1 MNKLLKLLTLSSFI
15 TLAASPV
22 VACIRDK
29 SEDKKPDSNTKPDPT
44 PKPDSSDRNK
54 SILDLIKSFNSQM
67 RDAYNEAVRPYIV
80 SRTAILSKDLDENRS
95 FFSKESIRQ
104 LVSERDP
111 NEDKDGYHSFY
122 SNLTNKRKEEFQ
134 KTLETVLDIYGA
146 KRLFLEQVKKA
157 GIDRY
162 RILLDNFNNKLDVG
176 FKFKLDNSKMKF
188 LEEENGSFNS
198 TIKIGLDF
206 TYQYKDGH
214 EQTKREIISNDFI
227 INISSEKAVIELV
240 HNIQKFWSNSLF
252 ENKDL
257 LTVDFKE
264 LKKLLNE
271 HESLTAQDLLTA
283 TSYNYRNARYL
294 YSQKLADKIKD
305 EISEKLIKNNKNQVV
320 KNLEISYKDPEQKT
334 DQDRIKTELKIGPLE
349 RNYNN
354 QDGGSLKEEAYKLL
368 HLYFG
373 EVNKNQKLDLITTK
387 QGDMNLVRDLI
398 EPWVNKLTSFKEVIK
413 QKLTDIYSKF
423 EFLDEKDI
431 SEFSKK
437 FDRDDLFKNLF
448 KSATAIESFE
458 LKGLQLK
465 LKSGYIHDLGNINFN
480 YLVQIDQNDKN
491 IDFDNKEKLKYED
504 YKKSNIFDAY
514 YKGIEIMLEEFHKF
528 YGIRKA
534 NPNFPYT
541 TDKDVKTEIHYSQ
554 RKNLF
559 NMTGKPSNL
568 KDMEDKDFNIWS
580 EWEKYL
586 NNSNKIT
593 DPTSLYSL
601 DFSADAKKLKN
612 EYLTSNMLGV
622 QNFTIY
628 QDFGGNPYQ
637 SLFYKNKDFQTTYN
651 EGFDRVVD
659 FSKGISI
666 VSTRNA
672 DLDFGLLTD
681 LLNFRFKAKD
691 FTYNSLQTVTLIGRV
706 DDNTS
711 TNTDQQNNNASDNSE
726 NDSNTSD

>member
-44 PKPDSSDRNK
+44 TKPDSSDRNK

-80 SRTAILSKDLDENRS
+80 SRTAILSKDLDENQS

-122 SNLTNKRKEEFQ
+122 SNLTNRRKEEFQ
-134 KTLETVLDIYGA
+134 KTLETVLDIHGA
-146 KRLFLEQVKKA
+146 KRLFLEQVKKT
-157 GIDRY
+157 GIDKY
-162 RILLDNFNNKLDVG
+162 RILLDNFNNNLVVG

-188 LEEENGSFNS
+188 LEEDNGSFNS

-206 TYQYKDGH
+206 NYQYKDGN

-240 HNIQKFWSNSLF
+240 NNIQKFWSNSLF
-252 ENKDL
+252 NNKDL

-283 TSYNYRNARYL
+283 TSYNYKNATYL

-320 KNLEISYKDPEQKT
+320 KNLKISYKDPEQKT
-334 DQDRIKTELKIGPLE
+334 DEERIKTELKIGPLE

-387 QGDMNLVRDLI
+387 QGDMNLVQDLI

-431 SEFSKK
+431 AEFSKK
-437 FDRDDLFKNLF
+437 FDRDDLLKNLF

-480 YLVQIDQNDKN
+480 YVVQIDQNDRN
-491 IDFDNKEKLKYED
+491 IDFDNKEKLKYEG

-568 KDMEDKDFNIWS
+568 KDMEDKDFNIWT

-601 DFSADAKKLKN
+601 DFSVDAKKLKN

-622 QNFTIY
+622 RNFTIY

-637 SLFYKNKDFQTTYN
+637 SLFYKDKDFQTTYN
-651 EGFDRVVD
+651 EGFDKVVD

-706 DDNTS
+706 DDNT
-711 TNTDQQNNNASDNSE
+711 DQQNDNSSNNSE
-726 NDSNTSD
+726 NDSNTNE

>member
-15 TLAASPV
+15 TIAASPV

-29 SEDKKPDSNTKPDPT
+29 SEEKKPDSNTRPDPT

-134 KTLETVLDIYGA
+134 KTLETVLDIHGA

-157 GIDRY
+157 GIDKY
-162 RILLDNFNNKLDVG
+162 RILLDNFNNNLVVG

-188 LEEENGSFNS
+188 LEEDNGSFNS

-206 TYQYKDGH
+206 NYQYKDGNK
-214 EQTKREIISNDFI
+214 QTKREIISNDFI
-227 INISSEKAVIELV
+227 INISSEKAVVELV

-252 ENKDL
+252 NNKDL

-283 TSYNYRNARYL
+283 TSYNYKNATYL

-334 DQDRIKTELKIGPLE
+334 DEDRIKTELKIGPLE

-387 QGDMNLVRDLI
+387 QGDMNLVQDLI

-431 SEFSKK
+431 VEFSKK
-437 FDRDDLFKNLF
+437 FDRDDLLKNLF

-480 YLVQIDQNDKN
+480 YVVQIDQNDRN
-491 IDFDNKEKLKYED
+491 IDFDNKEKLKYEG
-504 YKKSNIFDAY
+504 YKKSNMFDAY

-559 NMTGKPSNL
+559 NMTGKPSNVE
-568 KDMEDKDFNIWS
+568 DFEDKDFNIWT

-601 DFSADAKKLKN
+601 DFSVDAKKLKN

-622 QNFTIY
+622 RNFTIY

-637 SLFYKNKDFQTTYN
+637 SLFYKDKDFQTTYN
-651 EGFDRVVD
+651 EGFDKVVD

-706 DDNTS
+706 DDNT
-711 TNTDQQNNNASDNSE
+711 DQQNDNSSNNSE
-726 NDSNTSD
+726 NDSNTNE

>member
-44 PKPDSSDRNK
+44 TKPDSSNRNR
-54 SILDLIKSFNSQM
+54 SILDLIKSFNSEV

-80 SRTAILSKDLDENRS
+80 SRTAILSKDADDTEN
-95 FFSKESIRQ
+95 FFSKQSIRQ

-122 SNLTNKRKEEFQ
+122 NNLTNKRKEQLQ
-134 KTLETVLDIYGA
+134 KTLETVLNINNA
-146 KRLFLEQVKKA
+146 KKMFLEQLKKV
-157 GIDRY
+157 GTDKY
-162 RILLDNFNNKLDVG
+162 RILLDNSINNLVIG

-188 LEEENGSFNS
+188 SEDEGSFNS

-206 TYQYKDGH
+206 TYQYKDANG
-214 EQTKREIISNDFI
+214 QSKREIISNDFI

-252 ENKDL
+252 ENKNL

-283 TSYNYRNARYL
+283 TSYNYKNATYL

-334 DQDRIKTELKIGPLE
+334 DVDRIKTELKIGPLE

-437 FDRDDLFKNLF
+437 FDRDDLLKNLF

-480 YLVQIDQNDKN
+480 YVVQIDQNDRN
-491 IDFDNKEKLKYED
+491 IDFDNKEKLKYEG

-559 NMTGKPSNL
+559 NMTGRPSNL
-568 KDMEDKDFNIWS
+568 KDMEDKDFNIWT

-601 DFSADAKKLKN
+601 DFSADAKRLKN

-622 QNFTIY
+622 RNFTIY

-637 SLFYKNKDFQTTYN
+637 SLFYKDKDFQTTYN
-651 EGFDRVVD
+651 EGFDKVVD

-706 DDNTS
+706 DDNT
-711 TNTDQQNNNASDNSE
+711 DQQNDNSSSNSE
-726 NDSNTSD
+726 NDSNTNE